1 MTEDN
6 EKIQRRKQQQAENEA
21 LWVHMTRDVRPID
34 RSDVLPQTP
43 EAGPPAITP
52 ERHPEKMRARDVL
65 PLKTPETQP
74 VGREIDA
81 RTAQRL
87 RKGQITIEARLDL
100 HGMGRVQAYDALQ
113 GFIARAVMREM
124 RCVLVITGKGYARI
138 STPADDDAER
148 GVLRRSVPQW
158 LDEARMH
165 GHVLKVQQ
173 AQPKDGGSG
182 AFYVF
187 LRRRRGQAD

>member
-1 MTEDN
+1 MTEDD
-6 EKIQRRKQQQAENEA
+6 EKIQRRKRQEAENA
-21 LWVHMTRDVRPID
+21 SLWVHMTRDVRPLD
-34 RSDVLPQTP
+34 RGDILPQ
-43 EAGPPAITP
+43 EQ
-52 ERHPEKMRARDVL
+52 EKVPLSVPDKGRENVRGDTGL
-65 PLKTPETQP
+65 PLQRADKPP
-74 VGREIDA
+74 LGREIDA

-87 RKGQITIEARLDL
+87 RKGQIAIEARLDL
-100 HGMGRVQAYDALQ
+100 HGMGRMQAYDALQ

-124 RCVLVITGKGYARI
+124 RCVLVITGKGYARV
-138 STPADDDAER
+138 STPAEDDAER

-187 LRRRRGQAD
+187 LRRRRGQTD